1 MTDIGQQVSN
11 HLVAYLEEHEITAAE
26 LAKRCGISE
35 SAVSRFINRKRTPS
49 GLAIYRIMNATG
61 MSIQPAVR
69 AKETEGLCENC
80 G

>member
-1 MTDIGQQVSN
+1 MTDIGQQVSA

-26 LAKRCGISE
+26 LAKRCRLSE
-35 SAVSRFINRKRTPS
+35 SAVSRYISQDRRPS
-49 GLAIYRIMNATG
+49 GPALYRIICATG

-69 AKETEGLCENC
+69 VKEAEAQCENC

>member
-61 MSIQPAVR
+61 MSIQPAVCVK
-69 AKETEGLCENC
+69 ATEAQCENC

>member
-11 HLVAYLEEHEITAAE
+11 HLVAYLEKHEITAAQ
-26 LAKRCGISE
+26 LALLCGLSE

-49 GLAIYRIMNATG
+49 GIAIYRIMNATG
-61 MSIQPAVR
+61 MNIQPAVR
-69 AKETEGLCENC
+69 AKATEAQCENC